1 MTMFGSL
8 EPRTGI
14 NTAIVVE
21 GGAMRGIFAAG
32 VLDGLLDLGL
42 TDFDLAI
49 GTSAGACNL
58 ASFLARQRERN
69 LRCYVNIMA
78 RPGLF
83 SLRRALR
90 GGHYMD
96 LDALWDAFAREEPLD
111 EQAIASSRTQLV
123 AVNTCAR
130 TARPVYL
137 AAEHPGIHE
146 FLKAGCALPLLYRGP
161 VALRGES
168 VVDGGLVDPIPAR
181 EAYRRGARRLLVIRS
196 RPASVVKHKSPL
208 DAVLARLL
216 FREGPAVA
224 RAARETPQR
233 YQEAVA
239 FLKNPPADA
248 QLVEIAPELP
258 LATSRTSQNID
269 NLRKDYALGRALAV
283 RYEPRIRAL
292 LDVEALGSAS
302 EPSEE
307 PWSRHKASSEQ
318 RSEAS

>member
-1 MTMFGSL
+1 MPGSALDPRRVTFDPRL
-8 EPRTGI
+8 ERRASASESGVQSCVSASS
-14 NTAIVVE
+14 AIVVE

-32 VLDGLLDLGL
+32 VLDGLMSEGL

-111 EQAIASSRTQLV
+111 EQAIVASRTQLI

-130 TARPVYL
+130 TARPIYL
-137 AAEHPGIHE
+137 TAAEQPGIHE

-161 VALRGES
+161 VAVRGES

-196 RPASVVKHKSPL
+196 RPAHVVKHKSPL

-216 FREGPAVA
+216 FRDGPAVA
-224 RAARETPQR
+224 RAARETPLR
-233 YQEAVA
+233 YQEAVE
-239 FLKNPPADA
+239 FLRNPPSDA
-248 QLVEIAPELP
+248 RILEIAPVLP
-258 LATSRTSQNID
+258 LATSRTSQNIE
-269 NLRKDYALGRALAV
+269 NLRKDYALGLELAA
-283 RYEPRIRAL
+283 RYAPHIRAL
-292 LDVEALGSAS
+292 LQGAERLSA
-302 EPSEE
+302 
-307 PWSRHKASSEQ
+307 
-318 RSEAS
+318 

>member
-1 MTMFGSL
+1 MQPQGSG
-8 EPRTGI
+8 PR
-14 NTAIVVE
+14 TAIVVE

-32 VLDGLLDLGL
+32 VLDGLFDLGL
-42 TDFDLAI
+42 SDFDLAI

-58 ASFLARQRERN
+58 ASFLAGQRGRN

-111 EQAIASSRTQLV
+111 EVALAASRTQLI
-123 AVNTCAR
+123 AVKTCAR
-130 TARPVYL
+130 TAQPLYL
-137 AAEHPGIHE
+137 AAEPPGIHE

-161 VALRGES
+161 VAVRGEW

-181 EAYRRGARRLLVIRS
+181 EAYRRGARRQLVIRS
-196 RPASVVKHKSPL
+196 RPAHVVKHKSPL

-216 FREGPAVA
+216 FRDGPVVA
-224 RAARETPQR
+224 RAARETALR
-233 YQEAVA
+233 YQEAVD
-239 FLKNPPADA
+239 FLRNPPADL
-248 QLVEIAPELP
+248 QLLEIAPTLP

-269 NLRKDYALGRALAV
+269 NLRKDYALGLELAARHAPAV
-283 RYEPRIRAL
+283 RAL
-292 LDVEALGSAS
+292 LSGEVL
-302 EPSEE
+302 P
-307 PWSRHKASSEQ
+307 RHKASREL
-318 RSEAS
+318 RSDAS

>member
-1 MTMFGSL
+1 MTVH
-8 EPRTGI
+8 
-14 NTAIVVE
+14 TAIVVE

-32 VLDGLLDLGL
+32 VLDGLLDQGL

-58 ASFLARQRERN
+58 ASYLAGQRERN

-111 EQAIASSRTQLV
+111 EQAIVTRRTQLV

-137 AAEHPGIHE
+137 TAELPGIHE

-161 VALRGES
+161 VTVRGES

-196 RPASVVKHKSPL
+196 RPAHVVKHKSPL
-208 DAVLARLL
+208 DAVLSRLL
-216 FREGPAVA
+216 WRDGEAVA
-224 RAARETPQR
+224 RAARETPLR
-233 YQEAVA
+233 YQEAVE
-239 FLKNPPADA
+239 FLRRPPADA
-248 QLVEIAPELP
+248 HILEIAPALP
-258 LATSRTSQNID
+258 LATTRTSQNVE
-269 NLRKDYALGRALAV
+269 NLRKDYTLGLELAA
-283 RYEPRIRAL
+283 RYAPQVRAL
-292 LDVEALGSAS
+292 LAGEVRASA
-302 EPSEE
+302 
-307 PWSRHKASSEQ
+307 
-318 RSEAS
+318 

>member
-1 MTMFGSL
+1 MTLFGSGERPL
-8 EPRTGI
+8 
-14 NTAIVVE
+14 TAIVVE

-32 VLDGLLDLGL
+32 VLDGFLDLGL

-58 ASFLARQRERN
+58 ASFLAGQRERN

-111 EQAIASSRTQLV
+111 EQAIVASRTQLV

-130 TARPVYL
+130 TAQPIYL
-137 AAEHPGIHE
+137 TAEQPNIHD

-161 VALRGES
+161 VSIRGES

-196 RPASVVKHKSPL
+196 RPSHVVKHKSPL

-216 FREGPAVA
+216 FRDGPAVA
-224 RAARETPQR
+224 RAARETPRR

-239 FLKNPPADA
+239 FLRSPPADA
-248 QLVEIAPELP
+248 QILEIAPALP
-258 LATSRTSQNID
+258 LSTSRTSQNID
-269 NLRKDYALGRALAV
+269 KLRKDYALGLELSA
-283 RYEPRIRAL
+283 RYAPHVRAL
-292 LDVEALGSAS
+292 LARNESLSA
-302 EPSEE
+302 
-307 PWSRHKASSEQ
+307 
-318 RSEAS
+318 